1 MRRWKCIVNLLYA
14 FSMYAVSHMAFA
26 NGPIFLAANN
36 PPAGFEDLSSTQQSL
51 VDIYFGNRYIGS
63 QLASFSPGIIE
74 LPNPAELVRQI
85 GNLNDPTLIVS
96 TLTGELNSHSDRVCL
111 NDSSQNCGILETPV
125 AGVIFDESRFR
136 VDIFINRRFMLTRA
150 ADVRKYLPPSDAG
163 FALMQNFSAAVSGS
177 TAEGSDNS
185 YTLNGLTMAAW
196 EENSLYWSWDYSD
209 TSHFSVNQLY
219 GQRDFE
225 GVEYNAGLL
234 STSGFGFNLTSD
246 QPMVG
251 LRINSSNNT
260 REDLDFSGGMP
271 VAVFLPTRG
280 RVEVRKD
287 DRLID
292 SEFFE
297 AGSQQLDTS
306 SFPSGAYD
314 IEIRILDESGNRITT
329 ETRFFAK
336 QSQIPPNGE
345 WLFFM
350 ETGRVVNRQA
360 EKALPELTEQWL
372 TRAGASRR
380 VLDTL
385 AATGAVAI
393 NNDDA
398 LMEFGLYHFG
408 YRYEISPSLMLADNG
423 SKGFTVNSRL
433 SLGDLSLS
441 GNYRRLWHNKSLTDD
456 VDDDGN
462 DIPGLFGNAF
472 EQHSL
477 SASMPL
483 FDGSLGYRYS
493 LNQGFDDNNDP
504 LDPTRTHSLDY
515 RRTLF
520 RTFDY
525 DGDMTLSLGKSS
537 DTRIG
542 LVSFSFRYRD
552 DHWDFRATP
561 RAEISKR
568 DGVTDRSERLR
579 ISTSWD
585 DGDLLDGDLRFNA
598 GVEGGTGDERM
609 DGSVQYANHYGRASF
624 SASHTRSSD
633 SSITS
638 WGGSMSTSFLTD
650 GEVFALGGEERAESA
665 LVVNLDGRPGD
676 VFDVKVNG
684 QRRGYAIA
692 GSPSIIAL
700 SPYEQYRVSLSPAGE
715 TLYSFDEREKTVTL
729 YPGNVVTLDYEAIP
743 LQLLFGRLLLNG
755 LPLEGARIN
764 GGLYPGSTDDIGMF
778 QLETRS
784 DVGNL
789 QVELNNGWLC
799 QLPVKPLDAGY
810 VLQMGT
816 IDLADA
822 QCAPL
827 LEGQLAI
834 TGRNA
839 IDE

>member
-1 MRRWKCIVNLLYA
+1 MRRWQYIARLFFV
-14 FSMYAVSHMAFA
+14 FSMCACSQMALA
-26 NGPIFLAANN
+26 ADPIFLAATN

-111 NDSSQNCGILETPV
+111 NDSSQNCGILETRV

-196 EENSLYWSWDYSD
+196 KENNLYWSWDYSD
-209 TSHFSVNQLY
+209 TNHFSVNQLY

-314 IEIRILDESGNRITT
+314 IEIRILDESGNRTTT

-336 QSQIPPNGE
+336 QSQIPPSGE

-360 EKALPELTEQWL
+360 DKALPELTEQWL
-372 TRAGASRR
+372 TRAGANRR

-441 GNYRRLWHNKSLTDD
+441 GNYRRLWHDESLTND

-462 DIPGLFGNAF
+462 EIPGLFGNAF
-472 EQHSL
+472 EQHSF

-493 LNQGFDDNNDP
+493 LNQSYDDNNEEQ
-504 LDPTRTHSLDY
+504 DPTRTHSLDY

-525 DGDMTLSLGKSS
+525 DGDVTLSLSKSS
-537 DTRIG
+537 DTEIG
-542 LVSFSFRYRD
+542 LVSFSFRYRAD
-552 DHWDFRATP
+552 RWNFRATP
-561 RAEISKR
+561 RAQISKR
-568 DGVTDRSERLR
+568 NGETDSSERLR
-579 ISTSWD
+579 LSTSWV
-585 DGDLLDGDLRFNA
+585 DGHLLDGDLRVDA

-743 LQLLFGRLLLNG
+743 LQLLFGRLLFNG

-764 GGLYPGSTDDIGMF
+764 GGLFPGSTDDIGMF

-799 QLPVKPLDAGY
+799 QLPVKPLNAGY

>member
-1 MRRWKCIVNLLYA
+1 MLCA
-14 FSMYAVSHMAFA
+14 FSMFAFSNMAQA
-26 NGPIFLAANN
+26 DDPIFLAAT
-36 PPAGFEDLSSTQQSL
+36 PPPGFEELSDTQQSL

-63 QLASFSPGIIE
+63 QLAWFSPGIIE

-96 TLTGELNSHSDRVCL
+96 TLTGELNSHADLVCL
-111 NDSSQNCGILETPV
+111 TNSSQNCGILATSV

-177 TAEGSDNS
+177 SAGDSDNS

-196 EENSLYWSWDYSD
+196 KENSIYWSWDYSD
-209 TSHFSVNQLY
+209 TNHFSVNQFY

-251 LRINSSNNT
+251 LRINSSDNT

-271 VAVFLPTRG
+271 VEVFLPTRG

-287 DRLID
+287 DRLLD
-292 SEFFE
+292 SSFFE
-297 AGSQQLDTS
+297 AGSQQLDTT
-306 SFPSGAYD
+306 SFPSGAYN
-314 IEIRILDESGNRITT
+314 IEIRILDESGNLIST

-336 QSQIPPNGE
+336 QSQIPPIGE
-345 WLFFM
+345 WLYFM
-350 ETGRVVNRQA
+350 ETGRVVNREA
-360 EKALPELTEQWL
+360 DNALPEITEQWL
-372 TRAGASRR
+372 SRAGASRR
-380 VLDTL
+380 VFDTL

-393 NNDDA
+393 DNNDA

-423 SKGFTVNSRL
+423 SEGFTVNGRL
-433 SLGDLSLS
+433 TLGDLSLS
-441 GNYRRLWHNKSLTDD
+441 GNYRRLWHDEVID
-456 VDDDGN
+456 N
-462 DIPGLFGNAF
+462 DIDQNGDGLPGLFGNAF
-472 EQHSL
+472 EQHSF

-493 LNQGFDDNNDP
+493 LNQSYDDNNEEQ
-504 LDPTRTHSLDY
+504 DPTRTHSLDY

-525 DGDMTLSLGKSS
+525 DSDVTVSLSKSD
-537 DTRIG
+537 DTEIG
-542 LVSFSFRYRD
+542 LVSFSFRYRED
-552 DHWDFRATP
+552 RWNFRATP
-561 RAEISKR
+561 AAEISKR
-568 DGVTDRSERLR
+568 DGQTDSSERMRL
-579 ISTSWD
+579 STSWD
-585 DGDLLDGDLRFNA
+585 DGNLLDGDLRFDV
-598 GVEGGTGDERM
+598 GVEGGSGDDRM
-609 DGSVQYANHYGRASF
+609 DGSVQYANRYGRASF
-624 SASHTRSSD
+624 STSHTRGSD
-633 SSITS
+633 SNTTS

-650 GEVFALGGEERAESA
+650 GDVFALGGEERAESA

-700 SPYEQYRVSLSPAGE
+700 SPYKQYRVSLSPAGE
-715 TLYSFDEREKTVTL
+715 TLYSFDEREKNVTL
-729 YPGNVVTLDYEAIP
+729 YPGNVMTLNYEAIP
-743 LQLLFGRLLLNG
+743 LQLLFGRLLFNG
-755 LPLEGARIN
+755 QPLKGARIN
-764 GGLYPGSTDDIGMF
+764 GGLYPGSTDGIGMF

-822 QCAPL
+822 QCGPL

-834 TGRNA
+834 SKRREA
-839 IDE
+839 EQ